1 MSVELMDQRWDVEIS
16 RDTVFGGKYVAR
28 MDGEYRSEFRDLH
41 EELVI
46 AIRTN
51 GNGACAIHAAFGAWR
66 PEREEWYSRSREAE
80 TSYSGGIIPTFL
92 SVVRVSISPFNGR
105 VAPKGFPEVSPG
117 AVLL

>member
-28 MDGEYRSEFRDLH
+28 MDGQDRPEFRDLH
-41 EELVI
+41 DELVI

-51 GNGACAIHAAFGAWR
+51 GNGDCAIHAAFGSWR
-66 PEREEWYSRSREAE
+66 PEIQEWYSRSSEVE
-80 TSYSGGIIPTFL
+80 TSYLRGSIPTFL
-92 SVVRVSISPFNGR
+92 SVVRVSFSPGLRR
-105 VAPKGFPEVSPG
+105 VAPQESPQDSPG